1 MKDAIVSGY
10 VVEWDDNKNEI
21 NQKKHGISFL
31 SRHMYLQMKTELNS
45 MTVRIAF
52 MKTGLQL

>member
-21 NQKKHGISFL
+21 NKKKHGISFL
-31 SRHMYLQMKTELNS
+31 SRHMYLQTKTELNS

-52 MKTGLQL
+52 MKTGMQL